1 MLNIDNVFHM
11 QEEEK
16 GKKKGSFEEQQIIE
30 NLWKLRY
37 PTTLSRNKK
46 GEEKEGMDRKEWQI
60 LTVEEQWSEK
70 KNSFI
75 LGDAILWYIK
85 TIKIKVNDQWG
96 NSWVKIDL

>member
-16 GKKKGSFEEQQIIE
+16 GKKKKGSFEEQQIIE

-46 GEEKEGMDRKEWQI
+46 GEEKEGMDRKE
-60 LTVEEQWSEK
+60 
-70 KNSFI
+70 
-75 LGDAILWYIK
+75 
-85 TIKIKVNDQWG
+85 
-96 NSWVKIDL
+96 